1 MANTI
6 LDRIQKGARVYNK
19 LITENGLTA
28 TQIFGFDPENDP
40 FVFINQ
46 SGSYVFGEKA
56 TFANSNFDDTKVS
69 ILPDSPL
76 CNALREMPQMAAF
89 HDKLVFFY
97 CPSLPNWTL
106 DEKLT
111 ANDVYYLDFYLSSL
125 AKIQVGNAF
134 LLLSVDTDQLLIN
147 TENVVL
153 LECNPLIPLKERDY
167 VFAEFMAGFK
177 EVNAPNVF
185 A

>member
-1 MANTI
+1 MANSI
-6 LDRIQKGARVYNK
+6 LNSIQKGAQVFNTLPQK
-19 LITENGLTA
+19 TGLSITD
-28 TQIFGFDPENDP
+28 IFGFNPETDP

-46 SGSYVFGEKA
+46 SGKYVFGEKA
-56 TFANSNFDDTKVS
+56 TFANSNFDDTNVS

-111 ANDVYYLDFYLSSL
+111 EDDIYYLNFYLASL

-147 TENVVL
+147 SENVVL
-153 LECNPLIPLKERDY
+153 LECNPLILLKERDY

-177 EVNAPNVF
+177 QVNAPDVF